1 MMRNVFIIIAVIFS
15 IPNVFGQK
23 TYERDTIPTTGGNL
37 VITFIGH
44 ASLLFNYQERN
55 IYIDPVSRVADFA
68 AFPKADAILITHEHG
83 DHLDPDAIQQ
93 LSKPGT
99 EVYLNELSKKKVPA
113 GKAYANESF
122 FIAAG
127 VPVEVM
133 PAYNILNTRGNGL
146 PYHPKGDGNGYI
158 LAFGKTRVYVA
169 GDTEQIPEMA
179 KKFKDIQIAFLP
191 ISEPYTM
198 PVYYAAEVAKLLKPS
213 IVYPYHMNQAS
224 PEQLKEFLKGTG
236 IEVRIRSLK

>member
-1 MMRNVFIIIAVIFS
+1 MRNVFIIIAIISSF
-15 IPNVFGQK
+15 PNVFGQK
-23 TYERDTIPTTGGNL
+23 VYERDTIPTTGGNL

-44 ASLLFNYQERN
+44 SSLLFNYQEKN
-55 IYIDPVSRVADFA
+55 IYIDPVTRVADFSV
-68 AFPKADAILITHEHG
+68 FPKADAILITHEHG
-83 DHLDPDAIQQ
+83 DHLDPTAIQN

-99 EVYLNELSKKKVPA
+99 EVYLNELSRKKIP
-113 GKAYANESF
+113 GSKAYANESF

-198 PVYYAAEVAKLLKPS
+198 SVYYAAEVAKLLELS
-213 IVYPYHMNQAS
+213 VVYPYHMNQAN
-224 PEQLKEFLKGTG
+224 PEEFATFLKGTG

>member
-1 MMRNVFIIIAVIFS
+1 MMRYLFILISIIVSFPA
-15 IPNVFGQK
+15 VFGQK

-44 ASLLFNYQERN
+44 ASLLFNFQERN
-55 IYIDPVSRVADFA
+55 IYIDPVSQMADFST
-68 AFPKADAILITHEHG
+68 FPKADAILITHEHG
-83 DHLDPDAIQQ
+83 DHLDPDAIQK

-99 EVYLNELSKKKVPA
+99 EIYLNELSKKRVPA
-113 GKAYANESF
+113 GKVYANESF

-133 PAYNILNTRGNGL
+133 PAYNIINKRGNGW

-158 LAFGKTRVYVA
+158 LAFAKTRVYVA
-169 GDTEQIPEMA
+169 GDTEQIPEMF

-198 PVYYAAEVAKLLKPS
+198 SVFSAAEVARLLKPT
-213 IVYPYHMNQAS
+213 IVYPYHMNQAN
-224 PEQLKEFLKGTG
+224 PDQLTEFLKGSG

>member
-1 MMRNVFIIIAVIFS
+1 MRKVFIIIALAFIA
-15 IPNVFGQK
+15 PNSFGQK
-23 TYERDTIPTTGGNL
+23 KLYERDTIPTTGGNL

-44 ASLLFNYQERN
+44 ASLLFTYQEKN
-55 IYIDPVSRVADFA
+55 IYIDPVNQMADFST
-68 AFPKADAILITHEHG
+68 FPKADAILITHEHG
-83 DHLDPDAIQQ
+83 DHLDPAAIQK
-93 LSKPGT
+93 LEKPGT
-99 EVYLNELSKKKVPA
+99 ELYLTELSKEKLPS
-113 GKAYANESF
+113 GKAFANESF

-133 PAYNILNTRGNGL
+133 PAYNIINKRGNGW

-169 GDTEQIPEMA
+169 GDTEQIPEME
-179 KKFKDIQIAFLP
+179 KKFKDIQIVFLP

-198 PVYYAAEVAKLLKPS
+198 SVYYAAEVAKLLKTA
-213 IVYPYHMNQAS
+213 IVYPYHMNKAN
-224 PEQLKEFLKGTG
+224 PDEFAELLKGTG